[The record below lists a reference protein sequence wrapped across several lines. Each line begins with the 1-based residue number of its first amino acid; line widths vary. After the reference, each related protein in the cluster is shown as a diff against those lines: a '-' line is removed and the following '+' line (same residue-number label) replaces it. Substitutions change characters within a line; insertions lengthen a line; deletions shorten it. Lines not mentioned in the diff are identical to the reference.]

1 MATRIFAA
9 FAALASLPAA
19 SGSSFKYIYGVW
31 PGEDYLQ
38 DFWGPVR
45 LGFEGSI
52 AYQQSLLAVSD
63 DDVAEIIGT
72 IMGGTSTSACRI
84 PKSIRSVTR
93 RFLFFSPDRPSR
105 RRSFEVRRSRSTS
118 HCYRF
123 AERTSRSAPFPSE
136 RFDRSFFEK
145 SC

>member
-9 FAALASLPAA
+9 FASLASLPAA

-52 AYQQSLLAVSD
+52 AYEQSLLA
-63 DDVAEIIGT
+63 
-72 IMGGTSTSACRI
+72 
-84 PKSIRSVTR
+84 
-93 RFLFFSPDRPSR
+93 
-105 RRSFEVRRSRSTS
+105 
-118 HCYRF
+118 
-123 AERTSRSAPFPSE
+123 
-136 RFDRSFFEK
+136 
-145 SC
+145 